1 MKKRVKI
8 TASLLIGALLLGA
21 AACGTE
27 KTTAFASPIEL
38 TVWTYYNGDQLGAF
52 NRLVED
58 FNDTDGKERNIEV
71 VSSSQGSVNDLATNV
86 LNAAEGN

>member
-8 TASLLIGALLLGA
+8 TASLLAGALLLGT

-27 KTTAFASPIEL
+27 KTTAFASPTEL
-38 TVWTYYNGDQLGAF
+38 TVWTYYNGDQLDSF

-58 FNDTDGKERNIEV
+58 FNDTVGKECR
-71 VSSSQGSVNDLATNV
+71 
-86 LNAAEGN
+86 